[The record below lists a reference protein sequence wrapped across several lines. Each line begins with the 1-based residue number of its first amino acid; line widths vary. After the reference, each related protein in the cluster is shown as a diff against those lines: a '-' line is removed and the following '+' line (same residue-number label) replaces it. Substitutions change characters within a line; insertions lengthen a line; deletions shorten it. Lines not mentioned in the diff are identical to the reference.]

1 MPVPDHGPEPRADAA
16 LAVGVPERAIMDRNG
31 LQDAQ
36 GAMAQGQRD
45 LLRIERDRFVAL
57 AFCTADVLVELDAD
71 LGVVFVAGMTESV
84 FGQATAALA
93 GRSFLDLVAPGDRL
107 LAREVLRQAV
117 SGRRLDPIVI
127 RLWNGREEMPAAGL
141 MGYQLA
147 ELENHY
153 FLALGK
159 GATRDEDLERVPG
172 RDATTGLLDRESVT
186 ERIVK
191 RVKSGGPE
199 GDDLRMSLVEIPGLS
214 DLEQRLDEKSLGEF
228 AASLGAYLRA
238 ASVAGDTAGKLDEA
252 HYAVLHVAQTDM
264 NGLVSRVGELS
275 RQLDPTR
282 RGVTA
287 KATSV
292 AIDVGA
298 LSEED
303 ILKAVA
309 LTINEFCDSLGG
321 ERTVKSLSTMLGT
334 MVEATLEKVGAIRSV
349 IERRAFDIVFQ
360 PIVDLETRIPHH
372 YEALVRFSDGSRAA
386 QAYEFI
392 NFAEETGVI
401 CDFDLAM
408 CRRALDWFGEGPN
421 RNAIILAVNLSGLS
435 LAKSSFVLA
444 LHELL
449 RRHPA
454 AKRIMFEVTET
465 ARIHDLNTVNR
476 VVKGLRSA
484 GHKVCLDD
492 FGAGAAAFQY
502 LNALDVDVVKIDGA
516 YVRGARASQRGRAF
530 LKAMAGL
537 CADLGIATVGEM
549 VEDEA
554 TVKILH
560 ECGVQ
565 YGQGYLFG
573 RPAPDIAA
581 LETVKPPVRREAR

>member
-1 MPVPDHGPEPRADAA
+1 MIAE
-16 LAVGVPERAIMDRNG
+16 
-31 LQDAQ
+31 
-36 GAMAQGQRD
+36 GQRD

-57 AFCTADVLVELDAD
+57 AFCTADVLVELDAE

-84 FGQATAALA
+84 FGQPPAALT
-93 GRSFLDLVAPGDRL
+93 GRSFIDLVAPGDRL
-107 LAREVLRQAV
+107 LVREVLRQAV

-127 RLWNGREEMPAAGL
+127 RLSNGNVDLPAAGL
-141 MGYQLA
+141 VGYQLA
-147 ELENHY
+147 ELDNHY

-159 GATRDEDLERVPG
+159 GASREEDAERVLGRDES
-172 RDATTGLLDRESVT
+172 TGLLDRESIT

-199 GDDLRMSLVEIPGLS
+199 GNDLRMSLVEIAGL
-214 DLEQRLDEKSLGEF
+214 DELENRLDEKSQAEF

-238 ASVAGDTAGKLDEA
+238 ASVAGDTAGRLDDA
-252 HYAVLHVAQTDM
+252 HFAILHVPQTDM
-264 NGLVSRVGELS
+264 DGLASRVGDFS
-275 RQLDPTR
+275 REIDPEG

-287 KATSV
+287 TATSV
-292 AIDVGA
+292 AVDVGA
-298 LSEED
+298 LSEDD

-309 LTINEFCDSLGG
+309 LTINQFCDSMGDD
-321 ERTVKSLSTMLGT
+321 RTVKSLSTMLGT
-334 MVEATLEKVGAIRSV
+334 MVQATLEKVSALRSV
-349 IERRAFDIVFQ
+349 IDRRAFDIVFQ
-360 PIVDLETRIPHH
+360 PIVDLVTRVPHH
-372 YEALVRFSDGSRAA
+372 YEALVRFNDGSRVA

-408 CRRALDWFGEGPN
+408 CRRALEWFGEAPG
-421 RNAIILAVNLSGLS
+421 RSTVVLAVNLSGLS
-435 LAKSSFVLA
+435 LAKSSFVVA
-444 LHELL
+444 LHDLL
-449 RRHPA
+449 RKHPA
-454 AKRIMFEVTET
+454 SKRIMFELTET
-465 ARIHDLNTVNR
+465 ARIHDLNLVNR
-476 VVKGLRSA
+476 VIKGLRAS

-537 CADLGIATVGEM
+537 CSDLGIATVGEM

-554 TVKILH
+554 SLKILR
-560 ECGVQ
+560 ECGLQ

-573 RPAPDIAA
+573 RPAPDIVEFEAA
-581 LETVKPPVRREAR
+581 RRPARRDAR

>member
-1 MPVPDHGPEPRADAA
+1 MNRDRAGETKDLIAE
-16 LAVGVPERAIMDRNG
+16 GR
-31 LQDAQ
+31 
-36 GAMAQGQRD
+36 RD

-57 AFCTADVLVELDAD
+57 AFCTADVLVELDGA
-71 LGVVFVAGMTESV
+71 LKVVFVGGMTDGV
-84 FGQATAALA
+84 FGQAPAALT
-93 GRSFLDLVAPGDRL
+93 GRPFLDLVAPGDRL

-127 RLWNGREEMPAAGL
+127 RLWNGREEMPPAGL

-147 ELENHY
+147 ELDNHY

-159 GATRDEDLERVPG
+159 GTAREAEPERVPA
-172 RDATTGLLDRESVT
+172 RDLTTGLLDKEAVT

-199 GDDLRMSLVEIPGLS
+199 GDDLRMSLIEIA
-214 DLEQRLDEKSLGEF
+214 DLPELERRLDGKAQAEF
-228 AASLGAYLRA
+228 AASVGAFLRA
-238 ASVAGDTAGKLDEA
+238 ASVAGDTAGRLDETRFT
-252 HYAVLHVAQTDM
+252 VLHVPQADM
-264 NGLVSRVGELS
+264 GGLANRVEELS
-275 RQLDPTR
+275 RALDPEK
-282 RGVTA
+282 RGVAA
-287 KATSV
+287 KASSIAV
-292 AIDVGA
+292 DVGA
-298 LSEED
+298 LSEDD

-309 LTINEFCDSLGG
+309 LTINDFCDSGG
-321 ERTVKSLSTMLGT
+321 SDRTVKSLSNMLGT
-334 MVEATLEKVGAIRSV
+334 MVQATLEKVSAIRGV
-349 IERRAFDIVFQ
+349 IDRRAFDIVFQ
-360 PIVDLETRIPHH
+360 PIVDLATREPHH
-372 YEALVRFSDGSRAA
+372 YEVLARFRDGSRAA

-392 NFAEETGVI
+392 SFAEEIGVI

-408 CRRALDWFGEGPN
+408 VKRALDWFGEGPG
-421 RNAIILAVNLSGLS
+421 RGTISLAVNLSGLS
-435 LAKSSFVLA
+435 LAKASFVVA
-444 LHELL
+444 LHDLL
-449 RRHPA
+449 RKHPA

-476 VVKGLRSA
+476 VVKGLRSS

-537 CADLGIATVGEM
+537 CTDLGIATVGEM
-549 VEDEA
+549 VEDE
-554 TVKILH
+554 VSLNILN
-560 ECGVQ
+560 ECGLQ

-573 RPAPDIAA
+573 RPAPDIAPFERQVSA
-581 LETVKPPVRREAR
+581 RRQGTR

>member
-1 MPVPDHGPEPRADAA
+1 MIAE
-16 LAVGVPERAIMDRNG
+16 
-31 LQDAQ
+31 
-36 GAMAQGQRD
+36 GQRD
-45 LLRIERDRFVAL
+45 LLRVERDRFVAL

-71 LGVVFVAGMTESV
+71 LKVVFVAGMTESI
-84 FGQATAALA
+84 FGQGTAALA
-93 GRSFLDLVAPGDRL
+93 GQSFLDLIAPGDRL
-107 LAREVLRQAV
+107 LVREVLRQAV
-117 SGRRLDPIVI
+117 SGRRLDPIVL
-127 RLWNGREEMPAAGL
+127 RPWNGQAEMPAAGL
-141 MGYQLA
+141 VGYQLA
-147 ELENHY
+147 ELESHY

-159 GATRDEDLERVPG
+159 GAARDEGEERLPG
-172 RDATTGLLDRESVT
+172 RDVATGLLDKDSVT

-199 GDDLRMSLVEIPGLS
+199 GDDLRMSLVEIAGLS
-214 DLEQRLDEKSLGEF
+214 ELENRLDEKSQEEF

-238 ASVAGDTAGKLDEA
+238 ASVAGDTAGRLDESRFA
-252 HYAVLHVAQTDM
+252 ILHVPQTDM
-264 NGLVSRVGELS
+264 DGLASRVGELS
-275 RQLDPTR
+275 REVDPEG

-292 AIDVGA
+292 AVDVGA

-309 LTINEFCDSLGG
+309 LTINQFCDSMGG
-321 ERTVKSLSTMLGT
+321 DRSVKSLSTVLGT
-334 MVEATLEKVGAIRSV
+334 MVQATLEKVSAIRSV
-349 IERRAFDIVFQ
+349 IDRGAFDIVFQ
-360 PIVDLETRIPHH
+360 PIVDLATRVPHH

-392 NFAEETGVI
+392 GFAEETGVI

-408 CRRALDWFGEGPN
+408 CKRALDWFGEGPN
-421 RNAIILAVNLSGLS
+421 RSSVVLAVNLSGLS
-435 LAKSSFVLA
+435 LAKSSFVVS

-449 RRHPA
+449 RKHPA
-454 AKRIMFEVTET
+454 SKRVMFELTET
-465 ARIHDLNTVNR
+465 ARIHDLNLVNR
-476 VVKGLRSA
+476 VVKGLRSS

-537 CADLGIATVGEM
+537 CTDLGIATVGEM
-549 VEDEA
+549 VEDE
-554 TVKILH
+554 TSLKILR
-560 ECGVQ
+560 ECGLQ

-573 RPAPDIAA
+573 RPAPDITAFEAA
-581 LETVKPPVRREAR
+581 RPMARSGAR